1 MRSVVQRVKSAG
13 VSINNQIYSTINNG
27 LLCLLGISPE
37 DGEEDIKYMIDKIA
51 NLRIFQDESDKMNR
65 SLIDTNGEILVVSQF
80 TLYGDARKGRRP
92 SFDKAASGEIARVI
106 YEKFLTDLKSVIIT
120 DKIKTG
126 VFAEMMEVNLINDG
140 PVTILLDSK
149 RGF

>member
-1 MRSVVQRVKSAG
+1 MRSVVQRVKTAG
-13 VSINNQIYSTINNG
+13 VSINNQIYSSINKG
-27 LLCLLGISPE
+27 LLCLLGISP
-37 DGEEDIKYMIDKIA
+37 DDNEEDIKYIIDKIT
-51 NLRIFQDESDKMNR
+51 NMRIFQDDSDKMNR
-65 SLIDTNGEILVVSQF
+65 SVIDIDGEVLIVSQF

-92 SFDKAASGEIARVI
+92 SFDKAANGETARVI
-106 YEKFLTDLKSVIIT
+106 YENFLTALKSIIIA

-126 VFAEMMEVNLINDG
+126 IFAEMMEVNLINDG

>member
-1 MRSVVQRVKSAG
+1 MRSVVQRVKTAG
-13 VSINNQIYSTINNG
+13 VSINNQVYSSINSG
-27 LLCLLGISPE
+27 LLCLLGILPE
-37 DGEEDIKYMIDKIA
+37 DGEEDIKYMVDKIT
-51 NLRIFQDESDKMNR
+51 NLRIFQDDSDKMNK
-65 SLIDTNGEILVVSQF
+65 SLIDINGEILVVSQF

-92 SFDKAASGEIARVI
+92 SFDKAANGESAKII
-106 YEKFLTDLKSVIIT
+106 YEEFLTALESVIASH
-120 DKIKTG
+120 KIKTG

>member
-1 MRSVVQRVKSAG
+1 MRSVVQRVKTAG
-13 VSINNQIYSTINNG
+13 VSINNQIYSSINKG
-27 LLCLLGISPE
+27 LLCLLGISP
-37 DGEEDIKYMIDKIA
+37 DDNEEDINYIIDKIT
-51 NLRIFQDESDKMNR
+51 NMRIFQDDSDKMNR
-65 SLIDTNGEILVVSQF
+65 SVIDIDGEVLIVSQF

-92 SFDKAASGEIARVI
+92 SFDKAANGETARVI
-106 YEKFLTDLKSVIIT
+106 YENFLTALKSVIIT

-126 VFAEMMEVNLINDG
+126 IFAEMMEVNLINDG

>member
-1 MRSVVQRVKSAG
+1 MRSVVQRVKTAG
-13 VSINNQIYSTINNG
+13 VSINNQIYSSINKG
-27 LLCLLGISPE
+27 LLCLLGISP
-37 DGEEDIKYMIDKIA
+37 DDTEEDIKYIIDKIT
-51 NLRIFQDESDKMNR
+51 NMRIFQDDSDKMNR
-65 SLIDTNGEILVVSQF
+65 SVIDIDGEVLIVSQF

-92 SFDKAASGEIARVI
+92 SFDKAANGETARVI
-106 YEKFLTDLKSVIIT
+106 YENFLTALKSVIIT

-126 VFAEMMEVNLINDG
+126 IFAEMMEVNLINDG

>member
-1 MRSVVQRVKSAG
+1 MRSVVQRVKTAG
-13 VSINNQIYSTINNG
+13 VSINNQVYSSINSG

-37 DGEEDIKYMIDKIA
+37 DGEEDIKYMVDKIT
-51 NLRIFQDESDKMNR
+51 NLRIFQDDSDKMNK
-65 SLIDTNGEILVVSQF
+65 SLIDINGEILVVSQF

-92 SFDKAASGEIARVI
+92 SFDKAANGESAKII
-106 YEKFLTDLKSVIIT
+106 YEEFLTALESVIASH
-120 DKIKTG
+120 KIKTG